1 MTGLGLAL
9 LALAAILFFLGDE
22 TVRIMDAGALAC
34 AGLCLLTGHLLAG
47 RARRPGGIRHN
58 RARPSVATTI
68 VQRRT
73 GTPVLLLHQP
83 APRCLPRYRVTSV
96 LSRTTFHEVALAI
109 DGMTG
114 LRCIIK
120 RTRPG
125 VAPHD
130 LRREAGMLYWIE
142 WARLPIMAP
151 RYLDYQEH
159 TGGGTLVMTYIDG
172 WTLDA
177 LAGSGD
183 LTASDIIW
191 IMTEVCLALGA
202 LHRAGYVF
210 QDLKP
215 ANLMLNRRG
224 EPVLIDWGSARR
236 VGIAYNPGELTCT
249 PDYASIEQMRGLV
262 APSNDIYAVGC
273 ALAALVPAPSAE
285 LAQIIARATAPLP
298 WRYATIDEA
307 GRALAML
314 ARRSDLGRAA

>member
-1 MTGLGLAL
+1 MTGAGLAL
-9 LALAAILFFLGDE
+9 LALAAIVFFLGDKAAR
-22 TVRIMDAGALAC
+22 TVDAGALAC
-34 AGLCLLTGHLLAG
+34 AGLCLVAGNLLAE
-47 RARRPGGIRHN
+47 RIRRLGGTSHHC
-58 RARPSVATTI
+58 ARPAVATTI
-68 VQRRT
+68 ARRR
-73 GTPVLLLHQP
+73 PAVPALLLRQP
-83 APRCLPRYRVTSV
+83 PPRYLPRYRVTSV

-114 LRCIIK
+114 QCRIIK

-142 WARLPIMAP
+142 WTRLPIMAP
-151 RYLDYQEH
+151 RYLDYQEYA
-159 TGGGTLVMTYIDG
+159 GGGMLVMTYVDG
-172 WTLDA
+172 RTLEA

-183 LTASDIIW
+183 LTVSDILW
-191 IMTEVCLALGA
+191 IMAEVCTALGA

-236 VGIAYNPGELTCT
+236 AGMAYDPGELTCT

-262 APSNDIYAVGC
+262 APSNDIYATGRT
-273 ALAALVPAPSAE
+273 LAALVPAPSAE

-298 WRYATIDEA
+298 WRYATIDEP
-307 GRALAML
+307 GRALARL